1 MLILLPPSEGKAS
14 RGDGPVLDLD
24 TLGFPELTSP
34 REKVLDAL
42 VTLCHTPDARA
53 VLGLS
58 ERQLDEI
65 GRNRDLHDAPTLT
78 AAELYTGVLYDN
90 LGLTTL
96 TPEARRRADLRVVV
110 FSGLWGALR
119 LTDRVPPYRLSMAR
133 TLPPMGGL
141 AAFWRPFL
149 TAALDPLP
157 GLFVDMRS
165 APYAQAWPAGERAVA
180 VRVLKES
187 AGRRT
192 VVSHMAKATRGVVAR
207 SLVEDPGEPAD
218 PRELAEVL
226 TGLGHRAELHPAPR
240 PGKPWTL
247 DIVIDS

>member
-42 VTLCHTPDARA
+42 ITLCHTPDAQA

-58 ERQLDEI
+58 EGQRDEI
-65 GRNRDLHDAPTLT
+65 DRNRDLRTASTLT
-78 AAELYTGVLYDN
+78 AADLYTGVLYDN
-90 LGLTTL
+90 LGLPTL
-96 TPEARRRADLRVVV
+96 VPDARRRADERVIV

-133 TLPPMGGL
+133 ALPPMGGL
-141 AAFWRPFL
+141 AAFWRPSL
-149 TAALDPLP
+149 AAVLGPLP
-157 GLFVDMRS
+157 GLIVDMRS
-165 APYAQAWPAGERAVA
+165 STYAQAWPAGGRAVA
-180 VRVLKES
+180 VRVLKEA

-192 VVSHMAKATRGVVAR
+192 VVSHMAKATRGAVAR
-207 SLVEDPGEPAD
+207 SLVESSDEPGGPQ
-218 PRELAEVL
+218 ELAEVL
-226 TGLGHRAELHPAPR
+226 RGLGHHTELGPAPR
-240 PGKPWTL
+240 SGKPWTL
-247 DIVIDS
+247 DIVISS